1 MFDDSSSE
9 SVVARGGDAAV
20 KGVFYELGTDMGIC
34 SNLGVFSMENYIK
47 AYLQLGKS
55 DLHIRFDDTF
65 QYNLSSIFMRMDGK
79 IILNRLLNS

>member
-1 MFDDSSSE
+1 
-9 SVVARGGDAAV
+9 
-20 KGVFYELGTDMGIC
+20 MGIR

-55 DLHIRFDDTF
+55 DLHIRFDDIF
-65 QYNLSSIFMRMDGK
+65 QYNPSSIFMRMGGK